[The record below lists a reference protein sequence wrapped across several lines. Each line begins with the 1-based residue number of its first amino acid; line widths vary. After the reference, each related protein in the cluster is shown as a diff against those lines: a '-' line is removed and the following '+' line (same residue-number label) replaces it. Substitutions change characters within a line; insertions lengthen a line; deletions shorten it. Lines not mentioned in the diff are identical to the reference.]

1 MEPIPD
7 RIVLHYFAL
16 RGRGEVARLMLEDQA
31 VAYEQKLVGGGRLMN
46 PGAISI
52 HDYDALKADASFAGP
67 LGYLPVLRWGELEE
81 INEAMAINQFLGKKL
96 GLWPRAGGD
105 EDRAHVEARAA
116 ALAMGAYSMISEK
129 IYADIFNPP
138 LFPKLS
144 PSMRTTAAFVLDRLE
159 AALGEKRWFVGDAV
173 ATRTSS
179 SSTPWTSTPRST
191 ARAPRFAAGP
201 ASRASGTPSPRGRTS
216 RRTCAPTGATDT
228 SRSSSPTSSS
238 ATSPPVASPSLRR
251 WSRRCIDGVFCK
263 LCRSATPGRG
273 RAAAT
278 GS

>member
-1 MEPIPD
+1 
-7 RIVLHYFAL
+7 
-16 RGRGEVARLMLEDQA
+16 MLEDQA

-105 EDRAHVEARAA
+105 EDRARVEARAA

-144 PSMRTTAAFVLDRLE
+144 PSMRTSAAFVLDRLE
-159 AALGEKRWFVGDAV
+159 AALGEKRWFVGDAALLRGLRRLRRPGRLRRGLRRARRV
-173 ATRTSS
+173 SRPAR
-179 SSTPWTSTPRST
+179 PR
-191 ARAPRFAAGP
+191 ALPGRRRRAAERRGVPALRPALQIHHGPPALLPPPPPR
-201 ASRASGTPSPRGRTS
+201 RLS
-216 RRTCAPTGATDT
+216 RRP
-228 SRSSSPTSSS
+228 
-238 ATSPPVASPSLRR
+238 
-251 WSRRCIDGVFCK
+251 RCDG
-263 LCRSATPGRG
+263 GRG
-273 RAAAT
+273 AV
-278 GS
+278 SMVYFVS

>member
-1 MEPIPD
+1 MAALEPIPD

-31 VAYEQKLVGGGRLMN
+31 VTYEQKLVGGGRLMN

-144 PSMRTTAAFVLDRLE
+144 PSMRTSAAFVLDRLE
-159 AALGEKRWFVGDAV
+159 AALGEKRWFVGDAACYADFV
-173 ATRTSS
+173 VFDALDVYAEVYG
-179 SSTPWTSTPRST
+179 
-191 ARAPRFAAGP
+191 ARAAF
-201 ASRASGTPSPRGRTS
+201 RGRPGLARFRDAVAARPNVAAYLRS
-216 RRTCAPTGATDT
+216 DRRYRYITVLQPYFLLRHLAAC
-228 SRSSSPTSSS
+228 R
-238 ATSPPVASPSLRR
+238 VAL
-251 WSRRCIDGVFCK
+251 
-263 LCRSATPGRG
+263 
-273 RAAAT
+273 AAT
-278 GS
+278 VVAALYRWCIL